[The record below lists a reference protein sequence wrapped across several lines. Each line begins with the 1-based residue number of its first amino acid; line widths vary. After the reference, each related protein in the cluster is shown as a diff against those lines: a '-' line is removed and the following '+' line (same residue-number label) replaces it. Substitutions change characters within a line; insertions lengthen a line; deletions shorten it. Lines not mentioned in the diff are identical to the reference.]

1 MKKPDEISPGF
12 VCLAC
17 VAARIANPATALEV
31 FRARRAALLVP
42 LAALRAALAFILIC
56 LTVAVAVPVI
66 VFGTGAIVLA
76 ARSVALISVTLIT
89 IALVPVAIT
98 ALPAAIIRSAA
109 LARIT

>member
-12 VCLAC
+12 VCSAC
-17 VAARIANPATALEV
+17 VAARIADPAATPEI
-31 FRARRAALLVP
+31 FRSRRAAWIIP
-42 LAALRAALAFILIC
+42 LATLRREPAPILVW

-66 VFGTGAIVLA
+66 VFGTGAIVLT

-98 ALPAAIIRSAA
+98 ALPAAIIRSTA